1 MESNRLQE
9 VVVYAVQGW
18 IFQSEFDFGS
28 DLVLELSEEPES
40 QLRDAIMSII
50 EKLEKVIED
59 NENQKILL
67 YHPIEAADLNS
78 ITIPDKTFKKKKY

>member
-1 MESNRLQE
+1 M
-9 VVVYAVQGW
+9 
-18 IFQSEFDFGS
+18 
-28 DLVLELSEEPES
+28 VLELSEEPES

-78 ITIPDKTFKKKKY
+78 ITIPDKTNKKKKY